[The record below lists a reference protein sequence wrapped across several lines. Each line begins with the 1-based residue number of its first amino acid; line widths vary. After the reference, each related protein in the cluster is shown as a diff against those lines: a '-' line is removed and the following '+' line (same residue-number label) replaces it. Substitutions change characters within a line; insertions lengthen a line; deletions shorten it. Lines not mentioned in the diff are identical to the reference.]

1 MNDLV
6 HIHRCS
12 HMKEMKDMNSDNNQ
26 KIVPVN
32 PVVNKVDIERHSDSG
47 RWLKGVSGNPSG
59 RPKGALNKDSN
70 ARELVFA
77 QAGEIVRKSLK
88 EALSGNQALLS
99 QLLGIVVAPAKSQ
112 LGSVEIPGA
121 GDAMARGDYD
131 QALALITQAALNG
144 DVSPDIAKTLT
155 DQISAAGEARRI
167 SSLQDQINSLKE
179 KVVSGRVVD
188 SSLRKAID
196 G

>member
-1 MNDLV
+1 
-6 HIHRCS
+6 
-12 HMKEMKDMNSDNNQ
+12 MNSDNNQ

-32 PVVNKVDIERHSDSG
+32 PVVNKADIERHSDSG
-47 RWLKGVSGNPSG
+47 RWLKGISGNPSG

-88 EALSGNQALLS
+88 EALSGNQTLLS

-167 SSLQDQINSLKE
+167 SSLQDQINRLKE